1 MKLKVHNDMIQ
12 IKLEGARKLLMDF
25 RQEHYDRYFKMSQI
39 RNIGKVVTVGQ
50 DQSGDLVK
58 IHQMIM
64 GAGKDGEEV
73 DLFCLSGE
81 GGLLPFQSDSVHQS
95 Y

>member
-1 MKLKVHNDMIQ
+1 MIQ
-12 IKLEGARKLLMDF
+12 IKSEGAGKILMDF
-25 RQEHYDRYFKMSQI
+25 GQQQCDRYFKMSQI
-39 RNIGKVVTVGQ
+39 RNIGKVVTIGQ

-58 IHQMIM
+58 IYQMIT

-73 DLFCLSGE
+73 DFFCLSGE
-81 GGLLPFQSDSVHQS
+81 GGLLPFQSDSVHQR